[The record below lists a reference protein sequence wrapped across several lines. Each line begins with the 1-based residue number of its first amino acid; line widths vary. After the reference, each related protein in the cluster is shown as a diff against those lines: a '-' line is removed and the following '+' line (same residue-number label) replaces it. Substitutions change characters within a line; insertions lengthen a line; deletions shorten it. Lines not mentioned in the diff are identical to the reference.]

1 VHVLHIGI
9 GLATYMGKPKPS
21 HKGEEEGGRGGL
33 NGWMEIR
40 FIGKK
45 KASHP
50 AFLFSKRS

>member
-9 GLATYMGKPKPS
+9 GLATYRGKPKPS

-33 NGWMEIR
+33 DGWMEIR